1 MWITCQIVFI
11 SIWPHYF
18 FICTDIRIY
27 ICIYVWISR
36 ALSTIFSFQCR
47 EKRMRKRYE
56 RILLFN
62 DKLIYIGFYLYGSFY
77 SFFRGIRL
85 FFCEYHD
92 DNNFYHFRICLELI
106 SGKMSLAE
114 DVSRVLRVCRIVFGM
129 SFALKSTA
137 DSKQWH
143 VSHAINQHQS
153 TANSVSPYAWY
164 TPNIISSTVL
174 LTCLHYG
181 KI

>member
-1 MWITCQIVFI
+1 MHIDFECESLVKSFLSLYDRII
-11 SIWPHYF
+11 SLSAL
-18 FICTDIRIY
+18 
-27 ICIYVWISR
+27 IYVYIYVFMYESQEPFLLFSR
-36 ALSTIFSFQCR
+36 FNAVKNECERETKGFFHSTINS
-47 EKRMRKRYE
+47 
-56 RILLFN
+56 
-62 DKLIYIGFYLYGSFY
+62 YIGFYLYGSFY

-137 DSKQWH
+137 DSKQ
-143 VSHAINQHQS
+143 
-153 TANSVSPYAWY
+153 
-164 TPNIISSTVL
+164 
-174 LTCLHYG
+174 
-181 KI
+181 